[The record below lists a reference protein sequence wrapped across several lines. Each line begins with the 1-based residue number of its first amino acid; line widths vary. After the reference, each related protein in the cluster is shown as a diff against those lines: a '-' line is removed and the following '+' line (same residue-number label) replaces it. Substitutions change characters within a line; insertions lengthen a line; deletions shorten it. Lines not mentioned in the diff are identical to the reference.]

1 VLAPSLDGDG
11 EIAWAQ
17 RLVVAGLAAAAE
29 VHLIHLGIDAGAL
42 ANGRVTTHRVGVGD
56 GRGVGVGRGRRE
68 ELRRD
73 LLVTEFSAPS
83 DGRGVV
89 GGGGLRE
96 RVERDERV
104 DALLPRESDAAW
116 RAAGTL
122 MTELEPDVV
131 VVLDHRDR
139 GVTAALE
146 MVRDVPVTLV
156 PLVDSVAVPGR
167 RHYDALFA
175 RADRLAVFSE
185 AEQRVVQT
193 RTEAPVARVELP
205 VDMAAAAGESSN
217 GIGNDRYVVVATNGH
232 APPGVGPEPFADL
245 ITVALPDETVVVVSR
260 GGAVRWHGGRRSEL
274 AARTDGPELL
284 GLMAGASVVVDLHP
298 GRFVAR
304 RCINAMRL
312 GTPVIVHEQSR
323 AAELCQRG
331 KGGLWFTNAGQLLW
345 TIQSIL
351 EPEVGPVLGEQGRR
365 YCDAHH
371 GSFER
376 FAEQLAVA
384 CGLGDGL
391 GAATTA
397 GLS

>member
-11 EIAWAQ
+11 EVAWAQ
-17 RLVVAGLAAAAE
+17 RLVVAGLATAAAE

-56 GRGVGVGRGRRE
+56 GEGRGVGRRE

-89 GGGGLRE
+89 GGRGMRE
-96 RVERDERV
+96 RDERDERV

-193 RTEAPVARVELP
+193 RTEAPVTRVELP
-205 VDMAAAAGESSN
+205 VDMAAAGESSN
-217 GIGNDRYVVVATNGH
+217 GIVNDRYVVVTTNGH
-232 APPGVGPEPFADL
+232 AAPGVGPEPFADL
-245 ITVALPDETVVVVSR
+245 ITVALPGETVVVVSR
-260 GGAVRWHGGRRSEL
+260 GGAVRWHGGRGSEL
-274 AARTDGPELL
+274 AAGADGPELP

-345 TIQSIL
+345 SIQSIL

-365 YCDAHH
+365 YCDVHH

-391 GAATTA
+391 GQGTTA
-397 GLS
+397 GIS